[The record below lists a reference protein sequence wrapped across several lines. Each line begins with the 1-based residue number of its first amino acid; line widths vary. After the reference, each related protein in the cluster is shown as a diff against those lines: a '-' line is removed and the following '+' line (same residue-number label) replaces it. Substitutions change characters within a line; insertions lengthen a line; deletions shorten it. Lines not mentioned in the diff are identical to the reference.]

1 MVQAFR
7 LVRALLRHHKR
18 TFFIAV
24 GGAAVFA
31 ACTVASAAVVRLI
44 IDDLITPRFT
54 EGSVSVST
62 VVWPCSGLLIAARRG
77 ARGAAW
83 SCAARGPAAPR
94 GGSPSGS
101 RADVIDRLAE
111 QPVPWHR
118 RQTTGDLITRAGVDA
133 EAATAVLGPL
143 PFASGVVVLV
153 FLSSVWL
160 LVTDLPLGI
169 AAVCVFPVLIALNVG
184 YQRRVDRFYNTAQ
197 DELGR
202 LSAAVHESFDGVAV
216 VKSFGAEHRE
226 TERLAVIADRLRD
239 ARLGAVRLRST
250 FESLLDGIPSVVNIG
265 AARGRRRTACAAGD
279 MTVGEL
285 TSFIYL
291 FTLLVFPLRLIGFT
305 LSELPHSL
313 AGWDAHPRRSSTSRV
328 EPDPAAAPAAAA
340 TTTRVVLRRR
350 ALQPRRRARG
360 AARGRPPRSTAG
372 RTVAVVGAT
381 GAGKTTLLHLI
392 AGPHRA
398 RLRHRHGAR
407 RRVPRSCSRRRSCSP
422 APCATTSRS
431 APMCRRDAVELAL
444 QVAEADF
451 VHSLPQGLDTEIGE
465 RGVGLSGGQR
475 QRLALARALVRRP
488 AVLLLDD
495 TTSALDPATEARV
508 IANLRAALTATTVVA
523 VASRPSTIALADDVL
538 YLVDGEV
545 VAHGLHD
552 ELMADVP
559 AYRQLIEAFEH
570 DRESLDAGGRRCRV
584 SEPVSR
590 WSAVET
596 IGKGVRAAPALR
608 IGFVT
613 TLGLAMV
620 GAAGRVVVPILVQQA
635 IDRGLA
641 PEGVS
646 GRHGRRAWPPS
657 RSSSSASPRWR
668 SAPRCYRLGR
678 RSEEALYGLRVR
690 LFEHIHRLSIADHS
704 EERKGALVARVTVRR
719 RDAGPVLPMGRP
731 RLAARRHADAASS
744 PA

>member
-1 MVQAFR
+1 MNIPAEPGRMVQAFR
-7 LVRALLRHHKR
+7 LVRALLQHQKR

-24 GGAAVFA
+24 GGASVFA
-31 ACTVASAAVVRLI
+31 ACTVGSAIVVRKV
-44 IDDLITPRFT
+44 IDDVITPRF
-54 EGSVSVST
+54 EDGEVSVGT
-62 VVWPCSGLLIAARRG
+62 VASVLGTLILLGFVRAAAVVVRRTWAG
-77 ARGAAW
+77 RTTWRVTERLSAE
-83 SCAARGPAAPR
+83 
-94 GGSPSGS
+94 
-101 RADVIDRLAE
+101 VVDRLAE

-160 LVTDLPLGI
+160 LITDVPLGI
-169 AAVCVFPVLIALNVG
+169 AAVLVFPLLIALNVG

-226 TERLAVIADRLRD
+226 TERLAVIADRLRT
-239 ARLGAVRLRST
+239 ARLGAVRLRSV
-250 FESLLDGIPSVVNIG
+250 FEALLDGIPSVVNIG
-265 AARGRRRTACAAGD
+265 LLVAGSFRVRSGA

-313 AGWDAHPRRSSTSRV
+313 AGWMRIRSLLDQPV
-328 EPDPAAAPAAAA
+328 EADPAASLVHADDNGVILSDLHFSHDGE
-340 TTTRVVLRRR
+340 REVLRGVN
-350 ALQPRRRARG
+350 AQIDG
-360 AARGRPPRSTAG
+360 G

-381 GAGKTTLLHLI
+381 GAGKTTLLHLVAGLI
-392 AGPHRA
+392 APDQGSVTVPSG
-398 RLRHRHGAR
+398 GAHIVFQEAFMLAGTVR
-407 RRVPRSCSRRRSCSP
+407 DNVSLGAEV
-422 APCATTSRS
+422 AP
-431 APMCRRDAVELAL
+431 DAVELAL

-451 VHSLPQGLDTEIGE
+451 VHQLAEGLDTEIGE

-488 AVLLLDD
+488 SVLLLDD
-495 TTSALDPATEARV
+495 TTSALDPSTEAKV
-508 IANLRAALTATTVVA
+508 IANLRAALSTTTVIA

-552 ELMADVP
+552 ELMDDVP

-570 DRESLDAGGRRCRV
+570 DRAAMDA
-584 SEPVSR
+584 
-590 WSAVET
+590 AT
-596 IGKGVRAAPALR
+596 
-608 IGFVT
+608 
-613 TLGLAMV
+613 
-620 GAAGRVVVPILVQQA
+620 
-635 IDRGLA
+635 
-641 PEGVS
+641 
-646 GRHGRRAWPPS
+646 
-657 RSSSSASPRWR
+657 
-668 SAPRCYRLGR
+668 
-678 RSEEALYGLRVR
+678 EEA
-690 LFEHIHRLSIADHS
+690 S
-704 EERKGALVARVTVRR
+704 
-719 RDAGPVLPMGRP
+719 
-731 RLAARRHADAASS
+731 
-744 PA
+744 